1 MARISILSVENSYLK
16 LHMLR
21 QRRRRRHPTN
31 IFYLERNKDG
41 EFHRLYKKLKRC
53 PKLFHGYTRMLP
65 STFYYVLNAIKG
77 KITHATTNFQQP
89 ISPEERLIV
98 TLRYLATGMQ
108 FRQLAYSFC
117 ISKSAVAKIVSEV
130 CKAIWTTLV
139 MAHMPQ
145 PTKSTFEFP
154 NCIGCIDGKHIRIKC
169 PPKSSSMYYNY
180 YKNYFSIGLLA
191 LTDANYKFIMVDVGS
206 YGKESDGGLFEN
218 CALHKAIESA
228 KLELPE
234 ETTLPGTDIMAP
246 FVFLGDEAFP
256 LREYLMRPFP
266 RTTLRD
272 DEENESFNYRLS
284 RARMVVECSFGR
296 IVTKFRV
303 LYKAIETNVC
313 NAIDIVKAIT
323 LIHNIIIDIEG
334 TTDAEMEYFKD
345 PKIDSLAPHILK
357 KDTNCRKSTP
367 PADQLA
373 VTLRF
378 LATGDSFTSLMYS
391 HRISKSSLSDIIK
404 RVCEAIVT
412 ELSDEIKWQLTA
424 ALCYCLPVAD
434 DAFELSDNICKPF
447 PGYYAKNSWQR
458 IFYYRMCR
466 ARRIVAN
473 SLNNFTPYL
482 CVLFG
487 IYVLFDQKA
496 ALERNDRLID
506 TKPSTR
512 YIVFRLNRQTV
523 RRFLIWHLWQKKE
536 KEKGGSEG
544 TSEKSYVRQKTVFN
558 EKLAK
563 NSERRIKQRI
573 ERESALATPLKKIKN
588 TGSKEIKDCVYN
600 FCKFLRHI
608 LSMFAKINFVIFS
621 EVFSEVF
628 IFHNRF
634 YFLILEEQSILI
646 WFMLFQI

>member
-65 STFYYVLNAIKG
+65 STFDYVLNAIKG

-145 PTKSTFEFP
+145 PTKSTFKVIATDFWKRWQFP

-169 PPKSSSMYYNY
+169 PPKSGSMYYN

-206 YGKESDGGLFEN
+206 YGKESDGGHFEN

-345 PKIDSLAPHILK
+345 PKIDSRLYMRRSK
-357 KDTNCRKSTP
+357 TNNPASRKALFIRKTFS
-367 PADQLA
+367 
-373 VTLRF
+373 RF
-378 LATGDSFTSLMYS
+378 FTI
-391 HRISKSSLSDIIK
+391 RPII
-404 RVCEAIVT
+404 
-412 ELSDEIKWQLTA
+412 
-424 ALCYCLPVAD
+424 
-434 DAFELSDNICKPF
+434 
-447 PGYYAKNSWQR
+447 
-458 IFYYRMCR
+458 
-466 ARRIVAN
+466 RR
-473 SLNNFTPYL
+473 
-482 CVLFG
+482 
-487 IYVLFDQKA
+487 
-496 ALERNDRLID
+496 
-506 TKPSTR
+506 
-512 YIVFRLNRQTV
+512 
-523 RRFLIWHLWQKKE
+523 
-536 KEKGGSEG
+536 
-544 TSEKSYVRQKTVFN
+544 
-558 EKLAK
+558 
-563 NSERRIKQRI
+563 KQ
-573 ERESALATPLKKIKN
+573 
-588 TGSKEIKDCVYN
+588 D
-600 FCKFLRHI
+600 
-608 LSMFAKINFVIFS
+608 
-621 EVFSEVF
+621 
-628 IFHNRF
+628 
-634 YFLILEEQSILI
+634 
-646 WFMLFQI
+646 